1 MLFYKR
7 ELKNLIFYLD
17 RLPIN
22 RILRKHTAKEQD
34 VRYIIKRLSICLI
47 IICLLSACGKKIYT
61 DEDFEKMPAHELY
74 QLFLDRGLVVPEE
87 LTKDHS
93 PEEMAD
99 IFKQLFNGM
108 KIGEPATGRY
118 EWYIMAQSAKEIYQE
133 LTGEK

>member
-1 MLFYKR
+1 MKKTCFIIV
-7 ELKNLIFYLD
+7 LIFL
-17 RLPIN
+17 
-22 RILRKHTAKEQD
+22 
-34 VRYIIKRLSICLI
+34 LSLVF
-47 IICLLSACGKKIYT
+47 SACGKKLYT
-61 DEDFEKMPAHELY
+61 DENFEKMPAHELY
-74 QLFLDRGLVVPEE
+74 QLFLDHGLVVPEE

-93 PEEMAD
+93 PEEIAD

>member
-1 MLFYKR
+1 M
-7 ELKNLIFYLD
+7 
-17 RLPIN
+17 
-22 RILRKHTAKEQD
+22 
-34 VRYIIKRLSICLI
+34 KRLYICLI
-47 IICLLSACGKKIYT
+47 IICLLFSACGKKTYT

-74 QLFLDRGLVVPEE
+74 QLFLDHGLVVPEE
-87 LTKDHS
+87 LTKDYS

-133 LTGEK
+133 LTGAK